1 MDVLNNFDTHLD
13 FWEVNPQLKV
23 PFKKLYSNKDI
34 DSSSVMWSIALYID
48 PDSKF
53 KNAAD
58 SMRKG
63 LIEEDFFPD
72 MDWEKYKDFI
82 ELYKKLVL
90 SKKKQFL
97 VEWEQKLEERSNFIA
112 SKPYDEEN
120 YEMLDKMMKDT
131 EKMWSQYLKCLK
143 DVEEEEQAHTH
154 GNIPESIDEQGII

>member
-1 MDVLNNFDTHLD
+1 MDVLNNFDIHLD

-58 SMRKG
+58 HNRKS

-72 MDWEKYKDFI
+72 MD
-82 ELYKKLVL
+82 
-90 SKKKQFL
+90 
-97 VEWEQKLEERSNFIA
+97 
-112 SKPYDEEN
+112 
-120 YEMLDKMMKDT
+120 
-131 EKMWSQYLKCLK
+131 
-143 DVEEEEQAHTH
+143 
-154 GNIPESIDEQGII
+154 